1 MDLRWRKRSFPEV
14 GLVFGPGSGMIGAV
28 EIAVVAVV
36 VAHLIAGTIVCL
48 VIISSYIYQGPA

>member
-14 GLVFGPGSGMIGAV
+14 GLVFGPGLGTIGVV
-28 EIAVVAVV
+28 EIAAV
-36 VAHLIAGTIVCL
+36 VAHLTVGTIVCL